1 MTEVIPETPKPTEIC
16 VVKTSTMI
24 KLNTSTILVPF
35 DFSTTSKRAIRHAA
49 MLAQVNKGQLLL
61 FYVKRPKSLINIG
74 YSTSELR
81 TIAGE
86 RQNYR
91 KLIEDTASE
100 IRAEFN
106 IPVKVSVGMGTRISS
121 ISRTTFKK
129 EVGLIVMGTQGS
141 ESASSLFSGSN
152 SHRVVSKAEIP
163 VLTVR
168 TDSKKVAYSN
178 ILLPVDLSEHTR
190 QKVLVATQIAKSF
203 GGKIHLLGILSNNDK
218 DAAFKLSRI
227 LKQIG
232 ARLKSEELEFTS
244 EIIQTSD
251 PVKKTLAAA
260 KRKKAD
266 MIISMTDEGS
276 GSILPSKS
284 YDHELID
291 ESSIPVLSIP
301 PEIHEENIAPA
312 SIGGLW

>member
-1 MTEVIPETPKPTEIC
+1 
-16 VVKTSTMI
+16 MI
-24 KLNTSTILVPF
+24 KLNTSRILVPF
-35 DFSTTSKRAIRHAA
+35 DFSNTSKRAIRHAA
-49 MLAQVNKGQLLL
+49 MLAQMNNGELLL
-61 FYVKRPKSLINIG
+61 FYVKRPKSLLNIG

-81 TIAGE
+81 TIAEE

-91 KLIEDTASE
+91 KLIEDTANE

-106 IPVKVSVGMGTRISS
+106 IPVKVSVGMGNRISS
-121 ISRTTFKK
+121 ITRTTLKK
-129 EVGLIVMGTQGS
+129 EIGLIVMGTQGS

-168 TDSKKVAYSN
+168 SDSKRVAYSN

-190 QKVLVATQIAKSF
+190 QKVLVAIQVAKLFS
-203 GGKIHLLGILSNNDK
+203 GKIHLLGLLGGDDK
-218 DAAFKLSRI
+218 DAAFKLSKI
-227 LKQIG
+227 LKQVG
-232 ARLKSEELEFTS
+232 TRLKSEDIEFTS
-244 EIIQTSD
+244 EIIETSE
-251 PVKKTLAAA
+251 PVKRTLTAA

-276 GSILPSKS
+276 GSILPSRS
-284 YDHELID
+284 YDRELVD

-312 SIGGLW
+312 SLGGLW